1 MILARR
7 RFLVRISAWLAVGLP
22 AVACGG
28 APPTAP
34 PAPPTAP
41 PAPPTAP
48 PTATP
53 LPPAPLP
60 PTATPLPPTATPA
73 PAAPPA
79 PARPAPAVPATTATG
94 APATR
99 PAGSASLPPEVARS
113 LAGFAVARSFRS
125 RGVVVTRGAGS
136 RTEVRLDYVAPDRLL
151 LVATGQR
158 PEQNDAIVVIGETA
172 YVKAGDAWLK
182 LEGAQGRQAAARFL
196 RLFDPRA
203 LLAEAGAA
211 THTPAGSEPVDG
223 EPCAVFAFTDSAG
236 GAGKLWIA
244 RRDGLV
250 RRMERRT
257 SAADLTMTLSDYN
270 QPLTIE
276 APL

>member
-1 MILARR
+1 
-7 RFLVRISAWLAVGLP
+7 
-22 AVACGG
+22 
-28 APPTAP
+28 
-34 PAPPTAP
+34 
-41 PAPPTAP
+41 
-48 PTATP
+48 
-53 LPPAPLP
+53 
-60 PTATPLPPTATPA
+60 
-73 PAAPPA
+73 
-79 PARPAPAVPATTATG
+79 VPATAATG

-99 PAGSASLPPEVARS
+99 PAGSASLPPEVARA
-113 LAGFAVARSFRS
+113 LVGFAAARSFRS
-125 RGVVVTRGAGS
+125 RGVVVMRSTGS

-158 PEQNDAIVVIGETA
+158 PEQNDAIVIIGETV

-203 LLAEAGAA
+203 LLVEAGAA

-236 GAGKLWIA
+236 GTGRLWIA

-257 SAADLTMTLSDYN
+257 SATDLTMTLSDYN

-276 APL
+276 SPL